1 MYLKMYMKGQE
12 AARFEHAD
20 QVLEFAH
27 KAPSRVSVPE
37 LLQQLQVA
45 ESELEN
51 MKAMYRRIVESRA
64 KKGELD
70 PEITLQ
76 FLKSAIYYF
85 LTDKE
90 NHQGH
95 LNAIESILGYNENE
109 KLVIE
114 KACRMYA
121 RK

>member
-1 MYLKMYMKGQE
+1 MTNSVTRME
-12 AARFEHAD
+12 AETTSDCEIFN
-20 QVLEFAH
+20 F
-27 KAPSRVSVPE
+27 
-37 LLQQLQVA
+37 LQ
-45 ESELEN
+45 
-51 MKAMYRRIVESRA
+51 AMYRRIVETRTG
-64 KKGELD
+64 KGEMD

-109 KLVIE
+109 RLTIE
-114 KACRMYA
+114 KVYRSHI
-121 RK
+121 KK

>member
-1 MYLKMYMKGQE
+1 MVFFPLCGNDEQE
-12 AARFEHAD
+12 TDDLHHT
-20 QVLEFAH
+20 L
-27 KAPSRVSVPE
+27 APKSA
-37 LLQQLQVA
+37 LLTAKEAL
-45 ESELEN
+45 SLWLLGTR
-51 MKAMYRRIVESRA
+51 KAMYRRIVESRA